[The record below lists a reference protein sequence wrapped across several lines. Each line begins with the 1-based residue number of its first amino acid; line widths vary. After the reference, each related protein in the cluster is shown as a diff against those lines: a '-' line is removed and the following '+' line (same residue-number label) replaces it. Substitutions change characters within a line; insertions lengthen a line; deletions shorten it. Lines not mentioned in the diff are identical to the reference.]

1 MWKAIMFTTIAIIV
15 VGVVLV
21 SLSKVRS
28 EYKTVDKYNDNVNID
43 MSMFI

>member
-1 MWKAIMFTTIAIIV
+1 MFTTIAIIV

-28 EYKTVDKYNDNVNID
+28 ECKTVDKYNDNVNND